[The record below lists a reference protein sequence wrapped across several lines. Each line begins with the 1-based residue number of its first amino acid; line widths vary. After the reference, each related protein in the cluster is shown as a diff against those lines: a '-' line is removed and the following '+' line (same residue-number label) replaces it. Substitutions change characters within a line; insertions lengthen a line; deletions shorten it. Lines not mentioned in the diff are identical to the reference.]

1 MVNSPNIIAET
12 EKTVETPAS
21 TVTTSTQVVPPKT
34 SNSSNTAILGGGL
47 IGLPGL
53 HTVMLAIVAFFG
65 VGNMPD
71 AIALQEAIVNVG
83 YAVIGAAFI
92 YLTPGNRPVNNVI
105 VKTNTVENKV
115 E

>member
-1 MVNSPNIIAET
+1 MANSSNAITET
-12 EKTVETPAS
+12 EKVVETPAA
-21 TVTTSTQVVPPKT
+21 TVTSSTQLVP
-34 SNSSNTAILGGGL
+34 SQVRNSSNTAILGGGL
-47 IGLPGL
+47 IGFPGL

-83 YAVIGAAFI
+83 YAGLGALVLYF
-92 YLTPGNRPVNNVI
+92 TPGNRPVNNVI